1 METLTEIFDISIVV
15 RVLSAVLLGF
25 AIGLE
30 REMTNKYAGLRTNI
44 LVCLGACVFTIIS
57 IYGFPMV
64 SVTGDEFGT
73 RDTARVA
80 AQVVTGIA
88 FIGGGTVL

>member
-30 REMTNKYAGLRTNI
+30 REITKRTSRRM
-44 LVCLGACVFTIIS
+44 G
-57 IYGFPMV
+57 
-64 SVTGDEFGT
+64 
-73 RDTARVA
+73 R
-80 AQVVTGIA
+80 
-88 FIGGGTVL
+88 